1 MIKKTF
7 FIYIFLMLTVNFIFC
22 DYDEAEFF
30 YNSITKTPEFSL
42 DIKLEKERFKMEEYK
57 PNYLFEDII
66 TTSVESVPFGFFL
79 TFLGIYIYEAT
90 TQGNLKPAMKT
101 LDDYKPV
108 YFISIGSFAAFNV
121 FYNTLFF
128 YKYN

>member
-7 FIYIFLMLTVNFIFC
+7 YFYIFLILFVSPVFC
-22 DYDEAEFF
+22 DYDEAEYF
-30 YNSITKTPEFSL
+30 YNTITGTPEFSF
-42 DIKLEKERFKMEEYK
+42 DINLEKEKYKMEKYK
-57 PNYLFEDII
+57 HNYIFEDII

-90 TQGNLKPAMKT
+90 TQGNFKPAMKT

-121 FYNTLFF
+121 LFNSLFF
-128 YKYN
+128 YKY